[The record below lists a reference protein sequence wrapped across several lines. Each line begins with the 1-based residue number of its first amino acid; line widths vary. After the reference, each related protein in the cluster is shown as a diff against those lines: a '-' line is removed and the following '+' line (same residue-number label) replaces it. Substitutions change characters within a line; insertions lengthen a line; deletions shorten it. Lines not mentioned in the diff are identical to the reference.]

1 MKPFRP
7 DLHKSPARHSE
18 AMILFGVGDVTFAIA
33 ANAVEEIR
41 NADGLRP
48 LPQGKVAK
56 VQHWLERGGKAY
68 YVVDAGCHF
77 RMLPMPANRVLILRR
92 GNLALLVQSIDLMKE
107 VSAIYA
113 LPPAFCG
120 EERQWYRG
128 LAAMPGAGG
137 ETEVIPVVN
146 PETLL
151 SEAEAGMLGA
161 LPQAKGVSA

>member
-1 MKPFRP
+1 M
-7 DLHKSPARHSE
+7 
-18 AMILFGVGDVTFAIA
+18 TFAIA

-48 LPQGKVAK
+48 LIQGKLAK
-56 VQHWLERGGKAY
+56 VRHSIERAGKNY

-92 GNLALLVQSIDLMKE
+92 GNVALLVQRIDLMKE

-113 LPPAFCG
+113 LPGAFRG

-128 LAAMPGAGG
+128 LAAIPGAGG
-137 ETEVIPVVN
+137 ETTVIPVVK
-146 PETLL
+146 PDTLL
-151 SEAEAGMLGA
+151 SEGEVEMLEALSR
-161 LPQAKGVSA
+161 AKGVSA